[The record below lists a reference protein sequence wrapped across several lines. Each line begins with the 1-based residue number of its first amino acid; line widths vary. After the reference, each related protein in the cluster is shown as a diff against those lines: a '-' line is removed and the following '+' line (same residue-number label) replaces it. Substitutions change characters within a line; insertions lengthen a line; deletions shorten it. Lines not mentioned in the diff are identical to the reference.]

1 MAPARYARG
10 VADWSTEKR
19 RWYDAADRR
28 ALPVGLAVFVLAGAV
43 FLLDGLG
50 WWSLLTAF
58 AFACVAI
65 NVTAGRARLRA
76 RRRDRDDIS

>member
-1 MAPARYARG
+1 

-50 WWSLLTAF
+50 WWSLLTAL
-58 AFACVAI
+58 AFGCVAV

-76 RRRDRDDIS
+76 RRRDRDDT